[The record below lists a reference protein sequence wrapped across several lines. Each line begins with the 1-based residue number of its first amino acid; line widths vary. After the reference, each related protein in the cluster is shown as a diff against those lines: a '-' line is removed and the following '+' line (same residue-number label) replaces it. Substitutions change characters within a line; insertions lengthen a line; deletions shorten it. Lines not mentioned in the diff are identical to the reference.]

1 MRPRAFFSFEMER
14 RDSDLERDP
23 VTGRVHEHRDVVREP
38 AAGPVTSESEVVDTF
53 NPGWRAVQFVYL
65 IFGVI
70 CGLLLIRLVLKLLGA
85 NPHAGFANWT
95 YGVTEFFLAPFHNL
109 LPTIG
114 NQQSLLEMS
123 VVVAILVYA
132 LIGYVVGRLVAIIFY
147 RNVTVRRGGLRPRGY

>member
-1 MRPRAFFSFEMER
+1 MER
-14 RDSDLERDP
+14 RETDLERDP
-23 VTGRVHEHRDVVREP
+23 VTGRVHEHRDVVRD
-38 AAGPVTSESEVVDTF
+38 PVSDPVMRESEVYNTF

-65 IFGVI
+65 VFGVI

-95 YGVTEFFLAPFHNL
+95 YSVTDFFLAPFHNL

-132 LIGYVVGRLVAIIFY
+132 LIGFAVGRLVAIVFY
-147 RNVTVRRGGLRPRGY
+147 RNVTVRRGSLRPRGY